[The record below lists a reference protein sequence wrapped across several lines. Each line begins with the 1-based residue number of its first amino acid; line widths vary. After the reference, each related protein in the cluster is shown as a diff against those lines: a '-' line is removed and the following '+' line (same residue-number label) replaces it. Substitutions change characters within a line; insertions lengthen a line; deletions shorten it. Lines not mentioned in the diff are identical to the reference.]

1 MIQIRFSATQLLA
14 ILMQIMHFWK
24 HRVVRLKTSER
35 HTSNHDKT
43 KGRANPKKEK
53 GVKAQRRQHNSALS
67 VRGCPLPLFLFF
79 LAKCAPAQAAHF
91 ARKKRKRGRG
101 GRAPKWSIFRISYI
115 SAGKRRPVKKSQHPI
130 SGVELFLLDHRSV
143 VL

>member
-1 MIQIRFSATQLLA
+1 MRFSATQLLA
-14 ILMQIMHFWK
+14 ILMQILHFWK
-24 HRVVRLKTSER
+24 HRVVKLKTSER

-101 GRAPKWSIFRISYI
+101 GGAPKCSIFSISEICYGECKPLKI
-115 SAGKRRPVKKSQHPI
+115 SQHPI
-130 SGVELFLLDHRSV
+130 SVIHVFC
-143 VL
+143 